1 MIFPV
6 RCFSCG
12 KPIGHLW
19 FKYKELINS
28 GKTPKEALDELEIE
42 RPCCRQIFLTHVD
55 LIEEIA
61 KFKKW

>member
-19 FKYKELINS
+19 FKYKELISS
-28 GKTPKEALDELEIE
+28 GKSPKEALDELEVE

-55 LIEEIA
+55 LIEEVA